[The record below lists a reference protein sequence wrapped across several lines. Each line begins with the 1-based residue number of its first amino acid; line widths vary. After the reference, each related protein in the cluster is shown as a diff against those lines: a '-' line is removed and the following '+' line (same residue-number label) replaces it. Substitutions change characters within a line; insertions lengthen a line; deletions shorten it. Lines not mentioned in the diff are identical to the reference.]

1 MPGKAGFTELGIDV
15 QNISKI
21 VSWEHDAGITNKEK
35 NIVSKKNLS

>member
-21 VSWEHDAGITNKEK
+21 VFMGT
-35 NIVSKKNLS
+35 